1 MVRKPHVVTL
11 PPAPIE
17 VAGGRARLHVVL
29 AWEDNLVWLLEC
41 TSTGTVYAVDGP
53 ELAPV
58 LAACTSL
65 GLRLDG
71 VLTTHTHPDHI
82 GLHRELVTAAHEGM
96 GSASF
101 DIVGF
106 ARPKDPIPG
115 RNRVVV
121 GGDVV
126 RVGALELE
134 VIETPGHQDGH
145 VSYVLRVREGE
156 RGAVFCGDTLFAAGC
171 GRMFDGPA
179 SAMFASLHKLAAL
192 PADTLVCCAHEYTLD
207 NLAFAIWVDPENET
221 LRARA
226 EAVKALRAE
235 GRTAVPSTIGEELA
249 TNPFLR
255 ASAPEVARRVAE
267 LGGVSTIG
275 APAMDPADPVAAFAA
290 TRALKDRRGYPAL

>member
-1 MVRKPHVVTL
+1 MIRSKPHVVTV

-17 VAGGRARLHVVL
+17 VAGGRARIHVVL

-41 TSTGTVYAVDGP
+41 TRTGTTYAVDGP

-58 LAACTSL
+58 QAACVRL

-82 GLHRELVTAAHEGM
+82 GLHRELMTVTEDTIV
-96 GSASF
+96 ASSL
-101 DIVGF
+101 DVVGF
-106 ARPKDPIPG
+106 VRPKDPIPG
-115 RNRVVV
+115 RNHVVV

-126 RVGALELE
+126 RVGDLELE

-145 VSYVLRVREGE
+145 VSYALRVGEGE

-179 SAMFASLHKLAAL
+179 EAMFASLGKLAAL
-192 PADTLVCCAHEYTLD
+192 RSDTLVCCAHEYTLD
-207 NLAFAIWVDPENET
+207 NLAFAIWVDPENEA
-221 LRARA
+221 LRARTH
-226 EAVKALRAE
+226 AVRVLRAA
-235 GRTAVPSTIGEELA
+235 GYTAVPSTIGDELA

-255 ASAPEVARRVAE
+255 ASTPSVMRNVAS
-267 LGGVSTIG
+267 LSGST
-275 APAMDPADPVAAFAA
+275 ATPAAAVDPVAAFAA
-290 TRALKDRRGYPAL
+290 ARALKDRRGYPVL